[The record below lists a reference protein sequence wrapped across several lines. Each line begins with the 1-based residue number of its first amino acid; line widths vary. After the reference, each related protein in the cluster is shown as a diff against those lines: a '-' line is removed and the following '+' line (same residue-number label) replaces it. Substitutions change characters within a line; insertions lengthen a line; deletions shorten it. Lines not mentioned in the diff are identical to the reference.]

1 MLCEWLTPA
10 TCLSVARA
18 DINTNFVLSGP
29 EPNDTA
35 LCRSPRQHKIDHTY
49 TGVTPNED
57 AGMGSSYKHLAPTEG
72 SLRWISELKNARLS
86 CT

>member
-57 AGMGSSYKHLAPTEG
+57 AGMGSIAISI
-72 SLRWISELKNARLS
+72 SLLRREASVGFLN
-86 CT
+86 